1 MFTGVGQ
8 DLKGKKWRQESFP
21 AGAMAWFSQEGVAH
35 PLKTNIFLTVHFSK
49 THAARAKSL
58 EKTLTLGKSEGRRRS
73 RHRG

>member
-8 DLKGKKWRQESFP
+8 DLKSKKWRQET
-21 AGAMAWFSQEGVAH
+21 AGAMAWFSQEGMAH
-35 PLKTNIFLTVHFSK
+35 PLKTNIFLTVHFSR

-58 EKTLTLGKSEGRRRS
+58 EKTRILRKIEGRRRS